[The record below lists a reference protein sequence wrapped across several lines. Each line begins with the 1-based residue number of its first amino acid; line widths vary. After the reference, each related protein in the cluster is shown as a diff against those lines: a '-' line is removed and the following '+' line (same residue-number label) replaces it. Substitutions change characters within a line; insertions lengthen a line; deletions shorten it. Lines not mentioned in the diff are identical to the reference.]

1 MGTYKLLVGGWGME
15 ASAHNL
21 TSDEVKKL
29 RDEKETNGY
38 DEFSEMYSDL
48 PDLIDGYDHYDTN
61 WWVAS
66 RPYVNDRLMFTLMD
80 ENEKVIWEKS
90 WEEISNIY
98 DLQDKLG
105 EIPGSEEVSEVIDA
119 YPHVGHENILCLIED
134 VKGTL
139 CNYYIESDEEPK
151 PEDFAFTSQSLES
164 PEFDY
169 EVMDKMFYKT
179 QELEK
184 EYEDQWV
191 SGKSLEVYVFT
202 LEDLE
207 SGIYDLDDEQ

>member
-1 MGTYKLLVGGWGME
+1 MGTYKLLVRGFGME
-15 ASAHNL
+15 SSAHNL
-21 TSDEVKKL
+21 TSDEVQKL
-29 RDEKETNGY
+29 RNEKEMNGY
-38 DEFSEMYSDL
+38 DEFGEMYSDL
-48 PDLIDGYDHYDTN
+48 PDLLEGYDHYDTN
-61 WWVAS
+61 WWVTS

-80 ENEKVIWEKS
+80 ENEKVVWEKK

-105 EIPGSEEVSEVIDA
+105 EISGSEEVSQLIDA
-119 YPHVGHENILCLIED
+119 YPHTGHENILCLIED

-151 PEDFAFTSQSLES
+151 AEDFAFTSQSLES

-184 EYEDQWV
+184 EFEDQWV
-191 SGKSLEVYVFT
+191 TGKSLDVYVFT
-202 LEDLE
+202 LEDLK
-207 SGIYDLDDEQ
+207 SGVYDLDDEQ

>member
-1 MGTYKLLVGGWGME
+1 MGTYKLLVRGFGME
-15 ASAHNL
+15 SSAHNL
-21 TSDEVKKL
+21 TSDEVQKL
-29 RDEKETNGY
+29 RNEKEMNGY

-48 PDLIDGYDHYDTN
+48 PDLLEGYDHYDTN
-61 WWVAS
+61 WWVTS

-80 ENEKVIWEKS
+80 ENEKVVWEKK

-105 EIPGSEEVSEVIDA
+105 EIPGSEEVSQLIDA
-119 YPHVGHENILCLIED
+119 YPHIGHENILCLIED

-184 EYEDQWV
+184 EFEDQWV
-191 SGKSLEVYVFT
+191 TGKSLDVYVFT

-207 SGIYDLDDEQ
+207 SGVYDLDDEQ

>member
-1 MGTYKLLVGGWGME
+1 MGTYKLLVSGFGME
-15 ASAHNL
+15 SSSHNL
-21 TSDEVKKL
+21 TSDEVQKL
-29 RDEKETNGY
+29 RNEKEMNGY

-48 PDLIDGYDHYDTN
+48 PDLLEGYDHYDTN
-61 WWVAS
+61 WWVTS

-80 ENEKVIWEKS
+80 ENEKVIWEKK

-105 EIPGSEEVSEVIDA
+105 EIPGSEEVSQLIDA
-119 YPHVGHENILCLIED
+119 YPHIGHENILCLIED

-184 EYEDQWV
+184 EFEDQWV
-191 SGKSLEVYVFT
+191 TGKSLDVYVFT

-207 SGIYDLDDEQ
+207 SGVYDLDDEQ